1 MSKQCQVSFCGLNS
15 ATVLCKLSQ
24 FGVTDFHKSGRN
36 CSIRIKTVHLN
47 AALDLLKE
55 SGFTDISVRYVGI
68 SAVTD
73 FFSKHWLLPIAF
85 VLAVALCAVLPMFCL
100 KIDVGGDLPAEQVQA
115 ALSDCGVTVG
125 KKIVGLDL
133 DTLENALCLKLG
145 AMYVTV
151 NRSGCRLFV
160 NAYKKKLPQ
169 DVIDLKS
176 HRDMVASAEGEVVSV
191 LCEQGNPLV
200 KVGNVVSVGDVLIE
214 GKRIFADGTFSPVY
228 ACGRVKLKVS
238 KSGFAPFCGYVTQTE
253 LTGKTQ
259 RVTYVK
265 LFGKTY
271 AKAASFAT
279 YTEQSSCVKLS
290 PLCLEVG
297 TLTYAETVQK
307 QIPCTVYE
315 VLTDLQSAALSAALK
330 GCDFSPV
337 QTTYSVSPSGVTATV
352 FGYVYCY

>member
-1 MSKQCQVSFCGLNS
+1 MSFCGLNA
-15 ATVLCKLSQ
+15 ATVLCKLSG

-47 AALDLLKE
+47 AVIELLKE
-55 SGFTDISVRYVGI
+55 GGFTDISVRYVGV
-68 SAVTD
+68 SAVAN
-73 FFSKHWLLPIAF
+73 FFCKHWLLPVAL
-85 VLAVALCAVLPMFCL
+85 VLAVALCAVLPLFCL
-100 KIDVGGDLPAEQVQA
+100 KIDVGGDLPSEQVQA
-115 ALSDCGVTVG
+115 ALSDCGVAVG
-125 KKIVGLDL
+125 SRLAFLDI
-133 DTLENALCLKLG
+133 DKLENALCLKLD
-145 AMYVTV
+145 ALYVTV

-176 HRDMVASAEGEVVSV
+176 RRDMVASASGEVVSV
-191 LCEQGNPLV
+191 LCEQGNTLV
-200 KVGNVVSVGDVLIE
+200 KVGDVVSVGDVLIE
-214 GKRIFADGTFSPVY
+214 GKRIFADGTFGDVY

-238 KSGFAPFCGYVTQTE
+238 QSGFAPFCGYVTQTE

-271 AKAASFAT
+271 AKAAPFAT

-315 VLTDLQSAALSAALK
+315 VLTDLQSAALSVALN
-330 GCDFSPV
+330 GCDFTPV

-352 FGYVYCY
+352 YGYVYCY